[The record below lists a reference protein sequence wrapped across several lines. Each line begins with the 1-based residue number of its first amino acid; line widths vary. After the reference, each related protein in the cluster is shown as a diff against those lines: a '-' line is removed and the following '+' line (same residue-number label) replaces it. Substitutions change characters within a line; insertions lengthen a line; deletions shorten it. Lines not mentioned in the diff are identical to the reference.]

1 MSTADAHQQLTHS
14 PFARTKGLF
23 ASLFDSIKALISY
36 QRLPTYQ
43 RGLAFRIAECAA
55 SNTLTTSYNSYIVVR
70 SLACEPVLILIDQ
83 FQSLP
88 EFDRQDSPRSRLL
101 IG

>member
-1 MSTADAHQQLTHS
+1 MHQQLTRS

-43 RGLAFRIAECAA
+43 RGLAFHIAECAA
-55 SNTLTTSYNSYIVVR
+55 SNTLTTHKNLNFVVNSR
-70 SLACEPVLILIDQ
+70 ACEPVLTLIDQ
-83 FQSLP
+83 FHSFP
-88 EFDRQDSPRSRLL
+88 EFDRQGSPRSRLL